1 MNVTT
6 HLTTR
11 QLAEILIGIARAQQT
26 VILALESSRAGFK
39 GKYLVP
45 VLDAAAKVRASGR
58 AASLMDYPSRVLLQ
72 CQGRAGPSLDQV
84 IKDLEELLSPDAA
97 TASAVAPAAARI
109 VEEAGASAASAT
121 KAPAAG
127 GGHGLELT

>member
-1 MNVTT
+1 MINMQ
-6 HLTTR
+6 LTTR

-45 VLDAAAKVRASGR
+45 VLDTAAKVRASGR

-72 CQGRAGPSLDQV
+72 CQGRAGPTLDQV
-84 IKDLEELLSPDAA
+84 IKDLEELLSPEAAALSADAA
-97 TASAVAPAAARI
+97 AAAQATVGAGAPAASAV
-109 VEEAGASAASAT
+109 

-127 GGHGLELT
+127 GDRGLDLA

>member
-1 MNVTT
+1 MINTQ
-6 HLTTR
+6 LTTR

-45 VLDAAAKVRASGR
+45 VLDTAAKVRAGARS
-58 AASLMDYPSRVLLQ
+58 ASLMDYPSRVLLQ
-72 CQGRAGPSLDQV
+72 CQGRSGPTLDQV
-84 IKDLEELLSPDAA
+84 IKDLEELLSPEAAALSADAA
-97 TASAVAPAAARI
+97 AAAHATVGAGAPAA
-109 VEEAGASAASAT
+109 SAD

-127 GGHGLELT
+127 GARGLELT